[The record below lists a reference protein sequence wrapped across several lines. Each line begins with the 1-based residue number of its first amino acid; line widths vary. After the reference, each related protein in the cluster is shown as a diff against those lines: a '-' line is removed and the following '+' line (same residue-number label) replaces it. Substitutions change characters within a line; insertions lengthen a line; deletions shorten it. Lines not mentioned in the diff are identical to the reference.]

1 MSYYQEEEDHRSSV
15 KFYGLLFKIAFNIAV
30 IIILY
35 KLLYSPNY
43 PEELRNSS
51 ARYIMPIIGTVGAYF
66 YLTYWFGWKNSLYI
80 VGVAGFSIGLM
91 ALTSFETLST
101 LYGLALLIALGYGA
115 YLLVKMIVQAFVK
128 RR

>member
-1 MSYYQEEEDHRSSV
+1 MSYYQEEEDHRSSA
-15 KFYGLLFKIAFNIAV
+15 KFYGLLFKIAFNIAI

-35 KLLYSPNY
+35 KLLYTPNY

-51 ARYIMPIIGTVGAYF
+51 ALYIMPIIGTVGTYF

-101 LYGLALLIALGYGA
+101 LYGLGLLIALGYGA